1 MRLSHQ
7 MMKKKIIANLGR
19 AGKRLMGFCRT
30 NLFKRLE
37 SSGFSFLISL
47 ARHVLRNE
55 VFIYA
60 LENDLPI
67 PIGLQEKT
75 EMDEFIE
82 ENDNEDIGE
91 LHLITEEKVY
101 KQLSEKHYEKI
112 SKEKNRYDWI
122 STKLFDKKLKDLLIS
137 DVNQIISI
145 IKIGKNWNP
154 NDDKQLNALENLC
167 RNEHKIDKI
176 LIFTQF
182 ADTAY
187 YLYNNLKNRGIN
199 NIACATGDIDNPTD
213 LAYRFSPV
221 SNKVKDVKNELRVL
235 ISTDVLSEGQ
245 NLQDA
250 HIVVN
255 YDLPWAIIRLIQR
268 AGRVDRIGQTSD
280 KIVCYS
286 FLPQDGLERIIRLR
300 RRLTR
305 RIKKSHLKFTRC
317 GIFYQRKTR

>member
-1 MRLSHQ
+1 
-7 MMKKKIIANLGR
+7 
-19 AGKRLMGFCRT
+19 
-30 NLFKRLE
+30 
-37 SSGFSFLISL
+37 
-47 ARHVLRNE
+47 
-55 VFIYA
+55 
-60 LENDLPI
+60 
-67 PIGLQEKT
+67 
-75 EMDEFIE
+75 
-82 ENDNEDIGE
+82 
-91 LHLITEEKVY
+91 
-101 KQLSEKHYEKI
+101 
-112 SKEKNRYDWI
+112 
-122 STKLFDKKLKDLLIS
+122 
-137 DVNQIISI
+137 
-145 IKIGKNWNP
+145 
-154 NDDKQLNALENLC
+154 NLC